1 MIEPKAADDGS
12 ADPLEPGTPAAA
24 PDRLAAGPRAKAV
37 RRSGAVRRSKA
48 GRRAQAVRRSEFA
61 EVQAEETRG
70 AETVPRTGGGM
81 FRSLRNHNYRLF
93 VSGSVV
99 SNVGTWMQRTAQD
112 WLVLELAHGSSA
124 ALGVTTALQ
133 FLPVVLFGLWGGMLA
148 DRYPK
153 RSLLMVAQSLLGLL
167 ALTMGLLTITGHA
180 QVWHVYVMAFM
191 LGCVSCVEVPTR
203 QSFVVEMVGRQDL
216 SNAIALNSSTFNLAR
231 VVGPAI
237 AGVLIYALGGTGPI
251 FLVNAA
257 SFAAVITGLVMM
269 RGSELRTPEP
279 LARAKGQLREG
290 LLHVWGRPELLMPIL
305 LVAFV
310 AMFATSFSMSIALMS
325 KQVFGQDAS
334 SFGVA
339 SSVFAVGALGGA
351 LLAARRARPSR
362 RLLIGGAVCFG
373 VAQIAAGLAP
383 AYPVF
388 LLLLMPAG
396 MAMITTNTAANSS
409 VQLAASPEMRGRVMG
424 IYVLVFTGGAPIGA
438 PLIGWVGELAGP
450 RLGVVICGVMCLLG
464 VGLAMLLT
472 RFAEGRTRD
481 AAVRGVVAASGGA
494 R

>member
-1 MIEPKAADDGS
+1 MRD
-12 ADPLEPGTPAAA
+12 
-24 PDRLAAGPRAKAV
+24 
-37 RRSGAVRRSKA
+37 
-48 GRRAQAVRRSEFA
+48 SELR

-70 AETVPRTGGGM
+70 AETVGRPTGGM

-112 WLVLELAHGSSA
+112 WLVLELTHGSSA
-124 ALGVTTALQ
+124 ALGITTALQ

-153 RSLLMVAQSLLGLL
+153 RPLLMAAQSLMGML
-167 ALTMGLLTITGHA
+167 ALTMGLLTITGQA
-180 QVWHVYVMAFM
+180 QTWHVYVMAFA
-191 LGCVSCVEVPTR
+191 LGTVSCVEVPTR
-203 QSFVVEMVGRQDL
+203 QSFVVEMVGRADL

-231 VVGPAI
+231 VVGPAV
-237 AGVLIYALGGTGPI
+237 AGLLIYALGGTGPI
-251 FLVNAA
+251 FLLNAL
-257 SFAAVITGLVMM
+257 SFAAVIGGLFLM

-279 LARAKGQLREG
+279 IPRAKGQLREG
-290 LLHVWGRPELLMPIL
+290 VRYVWQRPELLMPIL

-310 AMFATSFSMSIALMS
+310 AMFATSFSMSIALMA
-325 KQVFGQDAS
+325 KQVFGQSAS

-362 RLLIGGAVCFG
+362 RLLVGGAVCFG
-373 VAQIAAGLAP
+373 VAQIAAGFAP

-388 LLLLMPAG
+388 LLLLIPAG

-450 RLGVVICGVMCLLG
+450 RLGVVICGVMCLVG
-464 VGLAMLLT
+464 VSLAILLT
-472 RFAEGRTRD
+472 RFAEGRTRG
-481 AAVRGVVAASGGA
+481 AAVRGVVAAPRGA
-494 R
+494 H